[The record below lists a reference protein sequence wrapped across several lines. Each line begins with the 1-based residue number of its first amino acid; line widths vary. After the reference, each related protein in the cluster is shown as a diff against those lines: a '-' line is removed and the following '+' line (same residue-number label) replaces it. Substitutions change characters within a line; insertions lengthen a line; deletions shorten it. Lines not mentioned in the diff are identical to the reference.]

1 VTAPPVTTPPVTTHV
16 RPPDVARR
24 TREPDTRPLATIPGT
39 LRRARVEQILLATFI
54 VVPLLAVAAAV
65 PVVWGWG
72 LGWHDVVIAFVM
84 YAVSG
89 HGITVGYHRYFTHGS
104 FKAPRPVRIALA
116 VAGSLAI
123 EGPVIR
129 WVADHRRHHAYSDKE
144 GDPHSPWRYGND
156 IKALTKG
163 LWHAHI
169 GWLFD
174 IEQTNQERFA
184 PDLMAD
190 PDIAKVD
197 RAFMRLTAVT
207 LLLPPL
213 VGFVWGGFAW
223 QAAATAFFWGS
234 LVRVAL
240 LHHTTWSINSICHTV
255 GERPFRTRDRA
266 TNVWWLAVMSMGE
279 SWHNMHHADPTAARH
294 GVLRGQLDSSARII
308 WVMEKLRLVR
318 EVRWPTRERIAKLAA
333 NPA

>member
-1 VTAPPVTTPPVTTHV
+1 V
-16 RPPDVARR
+16 RSERAA
-24 TREPDTRPLATIPGT
+24 DTQALAAIPGT
-39 LRRARVEQILLATFI
+39 LRRARIEQILLALFI

-84 YAVSG
+84 YAISG

-104 FKAPRPVRIALA
+104 FKAPRAVRIALA

-184 PDLMAD
+184 PDLLAD

-240 LHHTTWSINSICHTV
+240 LHHTTWSINSICHTI
-255 GERPFRTRDRA
+255 GQRPFRTRDRA

-308 WVMEKLRLVR
+308 WAMEKLRLVR
-318 EVRWPTRERIAKLAA
+318 EVRWPTRERIAKLTA

>member
-1 VTAPPVTTPPVTTHV
+1 MTAPTTTTQ
-16 RPPDVARR
+16 PDR
-24 TREPDTRPLATIPGT
+24 TSTATAQRMPEPRPLAYVPGT
-39 LRRARVEQILLATFI
+39 MRRARLEQVILAAFI

-65 PVVWGWG
+65 PVMWGWG

-84 YAVSG
+84 YAISG

-129 WVADHRRHHAYSDKE
+129 WVADHRRHHAFSDKE

-156 IKALTKG
+156 VKSLTKG

-174 IEQTNQERFA
+174 VEQTNQERFA
-184 PDLMAD
+184 PDLLAD
-190 PDIAKVD
+190 KDIVRVD
-197 RAFMRLTAVT
+197 RLFMRLTAVT

-213 VGFVWGGFAW
+213 VGFVWSGFAW
-223 QAAATAFFWGS
+223 QGALTAFFWGS

-240 LHHTTWSINSICHTV
+240 LHHTTWSINSICHTI
-255 GERPFRTRDRA
+255 GERPFRTRDKA
-266 TNVWWLAVMSMGE
+266 TNVWWLAILSMGE
-279 SWHNMHHADPTAARH
+279 SWHNLHHADPTAARH
-294 GVLRGQLDSSARII
+294 GVLKGQLDSSARII
-308 WVMEKLRLVR
+308 WVMEKLRLAR
-318 EVRWPTRERIAKLAA
+318 EVRWPSRERVARLSVQTR
-333 NPA
+333 

>member
-1 VTAPPVTTPPVTTHV
+1 MTAPTTTRPRPPAPTAPTRAADTTPM
-16 RPPDVARR
+16 AS
-24 TREPDTRPLATIPGT
+24 LPGT
-39 LRRARVEQILLATFI
+39 LRRARIEQVLLGLFI

-65 PVVWGWG
+65 PVAWGWG

-104 FKAPRPVRIALA
+104 FKARRPVRVALA
-116 VAGSLAI
+116 IAGSLAI

-129 WVADHRRHHAYSDKE
+129 WVSDHRRHHAYSDKE

-174 IEQTNQERFA
+174 VEQTNQERFA
-184 PDLMAD
+184 PDLLAD
-190 PDIAKVD
+190 PDIVKVD

-213 VGFVWGGFAW
+213 VGFLWGGFAW

-234 LVRVAL
+234 LVRVSL

-266 TNVWWLAVMSMGE
+266 TNVWWLAVLSMGE
-279 SWHNMHHADPTAARH
+279 SWHNMHHADPTCARH
-294 GVLRGQLDSSARII
+294 GVKRGQVDISARII
-308 WVMEKLRLVR
+308 RVFEKLGWAHS
-318 EVRWPTRERIAKLAA
+318 VRWPTPRRLEKLAA
-333 NPA
+333 RRAV

>member
-1 VTAPPVTTPPVTTHV
+1 MTAPTTVQPRPPVLTA
-16 RPPDVARR
+16 PR
-24 TREPDTRPLATIPGT
+24 TQSADPQPLAAVPGT
-39 LRRARVEQILLATFI
+39 MRQARIEQWILAAFI

-65 PVVWGWG
+65 PVAWGWG
-72 LGWHDVVIAFVM
+72 LGWHDAVIAFVM
-84 YAVSG
+84 YAISG

-129 WVADHRRHHAYSDKE
+129 WVADHRRHHAFSDKE

-163 LWHAHI
+163 MWHAHI

-174 IEQTNQERFA
+174 VEQTNQERFA
-184 PDLMAD
+184 PDLLAD
-190 PDIAKVD
+190 GDIVKVD
-197 RAFMRLTAVT
+197 KAFMRLTAVT

-213 VGFVWGGFAW
+213 VGFLWSGFAW
-223 QAAATAFFWGS
+223 QGALTAFFWGS
-234 LVRVAL
+234 LVRVCL
-240 LHHTTWSINSICHTV
+240 LHHTTWSINSICHTI
-255 GERPFRTRDRA
+255 GAKPFKTRDKA
-266 TNVWWLAVMSMGE
+266 TNVWWLAIMSMGE
-279 SWHNMHHADPTAARH
+279 SYHNMHHADPTAARH

-318 EVRWPTRERIAKLAA
+318 EVRWPTRERIAKLTVE
-333 NPA
+333 PA